1 MLRIIKHLKLNESK
15 WLKKTLILYPF
26 LITINKICVGTI
38 DIAYNYVYQ
47 QLKNKHVPK
56 FDII

>member
-15 WLKKTLILYPF
+15 WVKKTLILYPF

-38 DIAYNYVYQ
+38 DIAYNYVY
-47 QLKNKHVPK
+47 
-56 FDII
+56 